1 MRTIDIPSDA
11 HSLQPLLDQAR
22 REDLLLRLADGSE
35 FYLSAV
41 DEADQEIVQTR
52 HHAKLMK
59 FLEQRSQQ
67 PATISLDR
75 VKQELGL
82 DDAGDE

>member
-1 MRTIDIPSDA
+1 MRTIDILSDA
-11 HSLQPLLDQAR
+11 DSLQPLLDQAR

-41 DEADQEIVQTR
+41 DEADQETVQTR
-52 HHAKLMK
+52 RHAKLME

-82 DDAGDE
+82 VDDRDE